1 MELLEIETEL
11 KGPAR
16 MEALQRYD
24 GMLVDLG
31 ARLDAALAE
40 GLPPEEFARCEGL
53 GEAVVLARK
62 LLRLQ
67 VRDGEGPSS
76 RERI

>member
-1 MELLEIETEL
+1 MELLEIEREL
-11 KGPAR
+11 AGPEK
-16 MEALQRYD
+16 MVALQKYD
-24 GMLVDLG
+24 EMLVALG

-40 GLPPEEFARCEGL
+40 GLPPDEFARCEGL

-67 VRDGEGPSS
+67 VKGRADQ
-76 RERI
+76 

>member
-1 MELLEIETEL
+1 MELLEIEREL
-11 KGPAR
+11 AGPQR

-24 GMLVDLG
+24 GMLVALG
-31 ARLDAALAE
+31 ARLEAALAE
-40 GLPPEEFARCEGL
+40 GLPPDEFARCEGL

-67 VRDGEGPSS
+67 VKDRAD
-76 RERI
+76 R